1 MKRCHQQRER
11 SRLTGA
17 PRAPQAPHLCKSI
30 VLCGGIG
37 RLEPFY
43 RALVESLGYELV
55 YYQRRIPQGTPPA
68 TLAGILV
75 VTTKISH
82 PLRTRAAR
90 LAAEA
95 GHVPVVYLRT
105 PSVAAVRLG
114 LAELLEER
122 ESVA

>member
-1 MKRCHQQRER
+1 VKRCHQQRER
-11 SRLTGA
+11 SRSTCA
-17 PRAPQAPHLCKSI
+17 PQAPQAPHLCKSI

-43 RALVESLGYELV
+43 RALVESLGYELI

-82 PLRTRAAR
+82 PLRQRAAR
-90 LAAEA
+90 LAEV
-95 GHVPVVYLRT
+95 GRVPVVYLRM
-105 PSVAAVRLG
+105 PSVAAVRLS